1 MFKHLT
7 SFCTGTYVSFSVFQT
22 SGVDAG
28 VDFGRL
34 VASCERFF
42 FVGMGVGYYHP
53 VVLVNRHM
61 FYCQSEHNTLN
72 TMH

>member
-7 SFCTGTYVSFSVFQT
+7 PFCTGSSAPSSVFQT

-42 FVGMGVGYYHP
+42 FGEYHHP

-61 FYCQSEHNTLN
+61 VIIRINITL
-72 TMH
+72 